1 MNHRRGFT
9 LVELMAALGVMLL
22 LAAGIPALFHRDG
35 NAGLALRLAQR
46 ELVTALELARTTAR
60 ARQVAVRIWL
70 PGDAPGSERRWWLE
84 CADVAQWLALRE
96 SGELPAG
103 IRVVPGNGPAAAV
116 VFRPD
121 GSPEG
126 GAVRVVLAVGTG
138 EFVPGGPGLSAAATR
153 AVRILADGRI
163 EEEGP

>member
-1 MNHRRGFT
+1 MNRRGFT

-22 LAAGIPALFHRDG
+22 LAAAIPALFRRDG

-46 ELVTALELARTTAR
+46 ELVAALELARTTAR
-60 ARQVAVRIWL
+60 AQQVAVRLTL

-84 CADVAQWLALRE
+84 RAEDGTWRALRE

-103 IRVVPGNGPAAAV
+103 IRVVFDGEQDASIV
-116 VFRPD
+116 LRPD

-126 GAVRVVLAVGTG
+126 GAIRLRLALGSG
-138 EFVPGGPGLSAAATR
+138 EGGPGSDVSATR
-153 AVRILADGRI
+153 TVTILADGRI
-163 EEEGP
+163 EEDVP